1 MTIYRLPERI
11 PMSLP
16 DTPIA
21 LALGNFDGVH
31 TGHRRLLAAA
41 RAAAETI
48 PGCLAGAWT
57 FTTLAKEVA
66 DVPALTT
73 AEEKLRQFA
82 NAGLDFAILEE
93 FSAVRDLS
101 PEEFARTYLTD
112 KLGCA
117 AVVCGFNFRFGRGGA
132 GDCRT
137 LRAILSEGDIPLTVV
152 DPVMHGDLVV
162 SSTCIR
168 AAVEAGDMDRAA
180 ALLGRPFSVC
190 FPVRHGKQL
199 GRTIGL
205 PTINQDFPV
214 GHIVPRH
221 GIYACICT
229 VGSARYMGV
238 ANVGVRPS
246 VVSDGHVN
254 CETHI
259 IDYDGLLYGES
270 IRVEFLTRLRDEI
283 RFDSIDALREA
294 IEADIGNARA
304 YFAAHPFCERTIP

>member
-1 MTIYRLPERI
+1 MRVKAAIEKR
-11 PMSLP
+11 
-16 DTPIA
+16 
-21 LALGNFDGVH
+21 V
-31 TGHRRLLAAA
+31 LLAAEYIAQTGATVRQTA
-41 RAAAETI
+41 RKFGVSKSTVHKDMETRL
-48 PGCLAGAWT
+48 PQLSSA
-57 FTTLAKEVA
+57 LAKEVA

-73 AEEKLRQFA
+73 AEENLRQFA

-101 PEEFARTYLTD
+101 PEEFARTYLMD

-137 LRAILSEGDIPLTVV
+137 LQSILSEGDIPLTVV

-259 IDYDGLLYGES
+259 MDFDGVLYGES

-304 YFAAHPFCERTIP
+304 YFAAHPFL